1 MATAGNG
8 QPAWTD
14 AERWEGVREL
24 IKGIDSRKQESGE
37 AYVSVLRDRLA
48 TFERRYEMA
57 SKKMMESLTSG
68 ELTET
73 GDIVLWAWTW
83 QTLKQIEEGIPIT
96 GIP

>member
-1 MATAGNG
+1 MVSAGNG

-14 AERWEGVREL
+14 AERLEAVREL

-57 SKKMMESLTSG
+57 SKRMMESLISE

>member
-8 QPAWTD
+8 QPAWSD
-14 AERWEGVREL
+14 VERWEGVREL
-24 IKGIDSRKQESGE
+24 IKGIDSRKHEAGE
-37 AYVSVLRDRLA
+37 AYILDLRDRLT

-57 SKKMMESLTSG
+57 SKRMMESLISG

-83 QTLKQIEEGIPIT
+83 QTLKQIEEGTPIT